1 MSADLET
8 LKRRRDR
15 ARARLDRATT
25 AMEAAGAHTRATIP
39 HDPGALSG
47 VAGSGY
53 GKRKS
58 AALRRE
64 SEAYKER
71 DTARKLYRMAE
82 SRYQAALRDAE
93 TSARV
98 VIGDIRPGDL
108 IRTTSWYTVR
118 RVNAKTVT
126 CEPSAPG
133 MDPLRWAHQDI
144 KEHRSVTP

>member
-1 MSADLET
+1 
-8 LKRRRDR
+8 
-15 ARARLDRATT
+15 
-25 AMEAAGAHTRATIP
+25 MEAAGAHTRATIP

-64 SEAYKER
+64 SEAYREW
-71 DTARKLYRMAE
+71 DTARKLHRMAE

-98 VIGDIRPGDL
+98 VIADIRPGDL
-108 IRTTSWYTVR
+108 VRTTSWYRVR

-126 CEPSAPG
+126 VEPALAG
-133 MDPLRWAHQDI
+133 MDALRFAHDQI
-144 KEHRSVTP
+144 KEVRHQ